1 MGLYYVDVQN
11 DQLDI
16 VIQQEN
22 NTKKLGLQ
30 LFLNFLQKKLDFC
43 VYTQYNLNVR

>member
-11 DQLDI
+11 DQQYI
-16 VIQQEN
+16 VIDSRKSTQNLGFEN
-22 NTKKLGLQ
+22 
-30 LFLNFLQKKLDFC
+30 FLNFLKKMLDFC